1 MKYMLAI
8 FADYEHRADEDFSG
22 AWRAYDRAMMDA
34 GVFVEGSGLQHPSTA
49 TTVRLEDGRRLVQD
63 GPFPNTREQL
73 GGYIILEAASL
84 GEALDW
90 AARCPA
96 ATYGAVEV
104 RPVLVSPQA

>member
-22 AWRAYDRAMMDA
+22 AWRAYDRELMDA
-34 GVFVEGSGLQHPSTA
+34 GVFIEGSGLQHPSTA
-49 TTVRLEDGRRLVQD
+49 ATVRLEHGRRLVQD

-73 GGYIILEAASL
+73 GGYIILETASL
-84 GEALDW
+84 GEALEW

-104 RPVLVSPQA
+104 RPVLVSA